1 MSQTP
6 VALVDDDAD
15 FRAATAQTLTLA
27 GFAVATYS
35 DAQTLLAEL
44 GTDFAGVVVS
54 DIRMPRISGLDLFA
68 ALRKLDPDLPVVLVT
83 GHGDV
88 EMAVEAV
95 QSGAYDFIAK
105 PVPAQRL
112 IQTVRR
118 AGEKR
123 ALVLENRRLAAV
135 LESEDSLPLLGQT
148 PVMERLRRTLRQI
161 ANADVDVLV
170 EGETG
175 SGKEVVATLLHQWS
189 HRARGEFVAINCGAL
204 PESVIESELFGHEA
218 GAFTGAAR
226 QRIGRIEHA
235 SGGTLFLDEI
245 ESMPLPTQVKML
257 RVLEMRRVS
266 PLGTNKERD
275 LDLRVVAGAKVN
287 LEDASRAGR
296 FREDLFYRLNVVS
309 VRVPPLREREDD
321 IPLLFKHFL
330 NRAAKRFRVDAPE
343 ITQQL
348 RGFLLTHDW
357 PGNVRELSHF
367 AERYVLG
374 LELDRSPQLDPSA
387 SQTLPQRLAHYEEAI
402 LRSTLDKHEGSVA
415 ACLAELGLPRKTFY
429 DKLKR
434 YGLTR
439 SRDPSGS

>member
-1 MSQTP
+1 MSSAP

-27 GFAVATYS
+27 GFAVTEYS
-35 DAQTLLAEL
+35 DAQALLGAL
-44 GTDFAGVVVS
+44 AADFVGVIVS
-54 DIRMPRISGLDLFA
+54 DIRMPRMSGLDLFTEI
-68 ALRKLDPDLPVVLVT
+68 RRLDPDLPVVLVT

-88 EMAVEAV
+88 EMAVTAV
-95 QSGAYDFIAK
+95 QAGAYDFIAK
-105 PVPAQRL
+105 PVAAQRL
-112 IQTVRR
+112 IQTVQR
-118 AGEKR
+118 ASEKR
-123 ALVLENRRLAAV
+123 ALVLENRRLAAA

-204 PESVIESELFGHEA
+204 PESMIESELFGHET
-218 GAFTGAAR
+218 GAFTGATR

-275 LDLRVVAGAKVN
+275 IDLRVVAGAKAD
-287 LEDASRAGR
+287 LAELSRAGG
-296 FREDLFYRLNVVS
+296 FREDLFYRLHVVS
-309 VRVPPLREREDD
+309 IRIPPLRERQDD
-321 IPLLFKHFL
+321 VPLLFTHFL
-330 NRAAKRFRVDAPE
+330 NRAAKRFKVDAPDIDE
-343 ITQQL
+343 PL
-348 RGFLLTHDW
+348 RGFLMTYEW

-367 AERYVLG
+367 ADRYVLG
-374 LELDRSPQLDPSA
+374 LEVDQLPQRDFPL
-387 SQTLPQRLAHYEEAI
+387 SQSLPQRLAEFEEAT
-402 LRSTLDKHEGSVA
+402 LRSTLAKHGGSVS
-415 ACLAELGLPRKTFY
+415 ACLSELGIPRKTFY

-434 YGLTR
+434 YGLNR
-439 SRDPSGS
+439 SRYLSGN